1 MVRRPS
7 PRAAADGATSV
18 THAVEPGG
26 SPHREVSMNRLAV
39 MLATLALLGAA
50 LSQELVVYNAGS
62 SELIE
67 DTIAAFNRDHPG
79 ISVTV
84 VSAGVGQHTTRIEA
98 EAGNPRGD
106 VFFGA
111 SVESFEAIIGM
122 FEPYQAAHHDE
133 YDPVFV
139 HPEFR
144 YYGYS
149 QPLQAF
155 VVNTTLLSED
165 EMPRSWADLAD
176 GRFEGKIIM
185 ANPSLSGSAYAQLAQ
200 MLQLYDWD
208 LIEDVVRNTTF
219 VSSSQLVF
227 QNVARGEIEIG
238 ITGEANIAML
248 IEEGW
253 PVVAIYPEEGTGL
266 RFDAMGIIAGGPNPE
281 SARVFMDWATTLANH
296 EIAAQHYRRSV
307 RADAPA
313 PVGLTPTADVPTFPY
328 DPDLAAQTRDE
339 NLRRFDEI
347 FSAR

>member
-1 MVRRPS
+1 MKRPITLLAIVS
-7 PRAAADGATSV
+7 FAAG
-18 THAVEPGG
+18 
-26 SPHREVSMNRLAV
+26 
-39 MLATLALLGAA
+39 LALAQQL
-50 LSQELVVYNAGS
+50 ELVVYNAGS

-67 DTIAAFNRDHPG
+67 DTIAAFNLAHPN
-79 ISVTV
+79 VTV
-84 VSAGVGQHTTRIEA
+84 TAVSAGVGQHTTRIEA

-106 VFFGA
+106 IFFGA
-111 SVESFEAIIGM
+111 SVESFEAIIQF
-122 FEPYQAAHHDE
+122 FEPYQAANHDA

-139 HPEFR
+139 HPEMR

-149 QPLQAF
+149 QPLQTF
-155 VVNTTLLSED
+155 VVNTDLLAEG
-165 EMPRSWADLAD
+165 ERPTSWADLAD
-176 GRFEGKIIM
+176 ERFAGKIIM

-208 LIEDVVRNTTF
+208 LVEGVVANTTF

-238 ITGEANIAML
+238 ITGEANVAML

-253 PVVAIYPEEGTGL
+253 PVTAIYPSEGTGL

-281 SARVFMDWATTLANH
+281 AARIFMDWATGLENH
-296 EIAAQHYRRSV
+296 AIAAQHYRRSV

-313 PVGLTPTADVPTFPY
+313 PIGLAPTSEVPTFPY
-328 DPDLAAQTRDE
+328 DPDLAAANRE
-339 NLRRFDEI
+339 ANLQKFDEI